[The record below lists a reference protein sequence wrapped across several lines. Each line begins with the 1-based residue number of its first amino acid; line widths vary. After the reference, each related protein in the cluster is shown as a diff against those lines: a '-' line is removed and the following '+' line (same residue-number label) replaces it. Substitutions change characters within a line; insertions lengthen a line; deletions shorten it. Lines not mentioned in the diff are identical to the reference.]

1 MANYQTGGSPFELA
15 TNTSFW
21 NRNMRIQKSRQLG
34 GNGMN
39 NGNRRIALLS
49 ALALCLTILTGTV
62 AKAADS
68 IPTVKIMV
76 GGLNKQIY
84 LPAKLSEVLGNFKK
98 YGLNVQLTD
107 EPSGVEA
114 ETAMLSGEIDLVLG
128 FYDHNIDLQ
137 TKGKSTID
145 VATLLQAPGEVELC
159 RTDLK
164 DTFKSP
170 ADWKNGVNAGVT
182 GLGSSTNFLTKAL
195 ATHAGVPLSQV
206 HSLAV
211 GAGNTFIAA
220 MQQKA
225 IDCGMT
231 TEPTISRVLS
241 SGLGYVLVDMRYGNL
256 THAALGGPYVATCV
270 YGRSDWVKANSATVQ
285 KVVNAFYD
293 TMQFIKKHTA
303 LQIAQQMP
311 VDYYSAIGI
320 DAYAKALD
328 DEKAMYNP
336 SGRMVAGAPANIL
349 RVLASGNGYSKSV
362 QSGVNLS
369 ATYTNAYVQ
378 EAVSQVART
387 NAVLAAKA
395 KKKK

>member
-1 MANYQTGGSPFELA
+1 MKRG
-15 TNTSFW
+15 
-21 NRNMRIQKSRQLG
+21 IRQ
-34 GNGMN
+34 
-39 NGNRRIALLS
+39 IALVS
-49 ALALCLTILTGTV
+49 TIALCLTITTGTV
-62 AKAADS
+62 AKAAAT

-84 LPAKLSEVLGNFKK
+84 LPAKLSEILGNYKK
-98 YGLNVQLTD
+98 YGVNVVLSD
-107 EPSGVEA
+107 EPSGVSA
-114 ETAMLSGEIDLVLG
+114 ETAMLAGEVDLVLG

-159 RTDLK
+159 RSDLK
-164 DTFKSP
+164 GKFNSP

-195 ATHAGVPLSQV
+195 ASKGGVPLSQV
-206 HSLAV
+206 HSIVV
-211 GAGNTFIAA
+211 GAGDTFVAA

-241 SGLGYVLVDMRYGNL
+241 TGLGYVLVDMRYGQL
-256 THAALGGPYVATCV
+256 TRTALGGPYVATCV
-270 YGRSDWVKANSATVQ
+270 YGRSDWVAANTATVQ

-293 TMQFIKKHTA
+293 TMQFIKTHTA
-303 LQIAQQMP
+303 LQIAQKMP
-311 VDYYSAIGI
+311 ADYYAGIGI

-349 RVLASGNGYSKSV
+349 KVLAKGNGYSASV
-362 QSGVNLS
+362 QAGVNLQ
-369 ATYTNAYVQ
+369 ATYTDKYVQ
-378 EAVSQVART
+378 AAVGQVART
-387 NAVLAAKA
+387 NALLA
-395 KKKK
+395 KKK

>member
-1 MANYQTGGSPFELA
+1 
-15 TNTSFW
+15 
-21 NRNMRIQKSRQLG
+21 
-34 GNGMN
+34 MN
-39 NGNRRIALLS
+39 KRNRRIALLS
-49 ALALCLTILTGTV
+49 ALALCLTITTGTV

-98 YGLNVQLTD
+98 YGVNVQLSD
-107 EPSGVEA
+107 EPAGVDA
-114 ETAMLSGEIDLVLG
+114 ETAMLSGQVDLVLG

-137 TKGKSTID
+137 TKGKNTIN

-159 RTDLK
+159 RSDLK
-164 DTFKSP
+164 DTIKTV

-195 ATHAGVPLSQV
+195 ASHAHVPLSQV

-211 GAGNTFIAA
+211 GAGNTFVAA

-241 SGLGYVLVDMRYGNL
+241 TGLGYVLVDMRYGKL

-270 YGRSDWVKANSATVQ
+270 YGTRSWVSANSATVQ

-293 TMQFIKKHTA
+293 TMQFIKTHTA

-336 SGRMVAGAPANIL
+336 SGRMVPGAPANIL
-349 RVLASGNGYSKSV
+349 RVLASGNGYSKDV
-362 QSGVNLS
+362 QAAVNLNN
-369 ATYTNAYVQ
+369 TFTNAYVQ
-378 EAVSQVART
+378 AAVGQVAYK
-387 NAVLAAKA
+387 NAQLAA

>member
-1 MANYQTGGSPFELA
+1 MK
-15 TNTSFW
+15 
-21 NRNMRIQKSRQLG
+21 RR
-34 GNGMN
+34 
-39 NGNRRIALLS
+39 NRRIALLS
-49 ALALCLTILTGTV
+49 AMAICLTITAGTA
-62 AKAADS
+62 AKAADA

-84 LPAKLSEVLGNFKK
+84 LPAKLSEILGNFKK
-98 YGLNVQLTD
+98 YGINVELSD
-107 EPSGVEA
+107 EPAGVNA
-114 ETAMLSGEIDLVLG
+114 ETAMLAGQVDLVLG

-159 RTDLK
+159 RSDLK
-164 DTFKSP
+164 GKFNSP

-195 ATHAGVPLSQV
+195 ASKAGVPLTQV
-206 HSLAV
+206 HSIVV
-211 GAGNTFIAA
+211 GAGDTFVAA

-241 SGLGYVLVDMRYGNL
+241 TGLGYVLVDMRFGQL
-256 THAALGGPYVATCV
+256 TRAALGGPYVATCV
-270 YGRSDWVKANSATVQ
+270 YGRSDWVAANTATVQ

-293 TMQFIKKHTA
+293 TMQFIKGHTA
-303 LQIAQQMP
+303 LQIAQKMP

-349 RVLASGNGYSKSV
+349 KVLAKGNGYSASV
-362 QSGVNLS
+362 QAAVNLQ
-369 ATYTNAYVQ
+369 ATYTDSYVQ
-378 EAVSQVART
+378 AAVGQVART
-387 NAVLAAKA
+387 NALLA
-395 KKKK
+395 KKK

>member
-1 MANYQTGGSPFELA
+1 
-15 TNTSFW
+15 
-21 NRNMRIQKSRQLG
+21 
-34 GNGMN
+34 MN
-39 NGNRRIALLS
+39 KLNRRIALLS
-49 ALALCLTILTGTV
+49 AVALCLTITTGTV

-98 YGLNVQLTD
+98 YGVNVELSD
-107 EPSGVEA
+107 EPAGVDA
-114 ETAMLSGEIDLVLG
+114 ETAMLSGQVDLVLG

-159 RTDLK
+159 RMDLK
-164 DTFKSP
+164 DKFKSP

-182 GLGSSTNFLTKAL
+182 GLGSSTNFLTKAI
-195 ATHAGVPLSQV
+195 AAHAHVPLNQV

-211 GAGNTFIAA
+211 GAGNTFVAA

-231 TEPTISRVLS
+231 TEPTVSRVLS
-241 SGLGYVLVDMRYGNL
+241 TGLGYVLVDMRYGNL

-270 YGRSDWVKANSATVQ
+270 YGTRAWVSANSDTVQ

-293 TMQFIKKHTA
+293 TMQFIKTHTA
-303 LQIAQQMP
+303 MQIAQQMP

-336 SGRMVAGAPANIL
+336 SGRMVPGAPANIL
-349 RVLASGNGYSKSV
+349 KVLASGNGYSKAV
-362 QSGVNLS
+362 QNAVNLN
-369 ATYTNAYVQ
+369 ATFTNAYVQ
-378 EAVSQVART
+378 AAVSQVALK
-387 NAVLAAKA
+387 NAQLAA

>member
-1 MANYQTGGSPFELA
+1 MK
-15 TNTSFW
+15 
-21 NRNMRIQKSRQLG
+21 M
-34 GNGMN
+34 
-39 NGNRRIALLS
+39 GNRRIALLS
-49 ALALCLTILTGTV
+49 ALALCLTITTGTV

-84 LPAKLSEVLGNFKK
+84 LPAKLSEILGNFKK
-98 YGLNVQLTD
+98 YGVNVELSD
-107 EPSGVEA
+107 EPAGVDA
-114 ETAMLSGEIDLVLG
+114 ETAMLSGQVDLVLG

-137 TKGKSTID
+137 TKGKSTIN

-164 DTFKSP
+164 DKIKSV
-170 ADWKNGVNAGVT
+170 ADWKGGINAGVT

-195 ATHAGVPLSQV
+195 AAHAGVPLTDV

-211 GAGNTFIAA
+211 GAGNTFVAA

-225 IDCGMT
+225 IDCRMT
-231 TEPTISRVLS
+231 TEPTISRVVS
-241 SGLGYVLVDMRYGNL
+241 TGVGYVLVDMRYGNL

-270 YGRSDWVKANSATVQ
+270 YGTRSWVSANTETVQ

-293 TMQFIKKHTA
+293 TMQFIKTHTA
-303 LQIAQQMP
+303 LQIAQKMP

-328 DEKAMYNP
+328 DEKSMYNP
-336 SGRMVAGAPANIL
+336 SGRMVPGAPANIL
-349 RVLASGNGYSKSV
+349 KVLTRGNGYSKEV
-362 QSGVNLS
+362 VNAVNLNN
-369 ATYTNAYVQ
+369 TFTNAYVQ
-378 EAVSQVART
+378 TAVSQVARM
-387 NAVLAAKA
+387 NAQLA

>member
-1 MANYQTGGSPFELA
+1 MS
-15 TNTSFW
+15 
-21 NRNMRIQKSRQLG
+21 IQKRGQLG
-34 GNGMN
+34 GNGMKM
-39 NGNRRIALLS
+39 GNRRIALLS
-49 ALALCLTILTGTV
+49 ALALCLTITTGTV

-84 LPAKLSEVLGNFKK
+84 LPAKLSEILGNYKK
-98 YGLNVQLTD
+98 YGVNVQLSD
-107 EPSGVEA
+107 EPAGVDA
-114 ETAMLSGEIDLVLG
+114 ETAMLSGQVDLVLG

-159 RTDLK
+159 RMDLK
-164 DTFKSP
+164 DKIKTV
-170 ADWKNGVNAGVT
+170 ADWKGGINTGVT

-195 ATHAGVPLSQV
+195 AAHAGVPLTDV

-211 GAGNTFIAA
+211 GAGNTFVAA

-231 TEPTISRVLS
+231 TEPTVSRVLS
-241 SGLGYVLVDMRYGNL
+241 TGIGYVLVDMRYGNL

-270 YGRSDWVKANSATVQ
+270 YGTRDWVSANSATVQ

-293 TMQFIKKHTA
+293 TMQFIKTHTA
-303 LQIAQQMP
+303 LQIAQKMP

-336 SGRMVAGAPANIL
+336 SGRMVPGAPANIL
-349 RVLASGNGYSKSV
+349 KVLTRGNGYSKSV
-362 QSGVNLS
+362 VSAVNLNN
-369 ATYTNAYVQ
+369 TFTNAYVQ
-378 EAVSQVART
+378 TAVSQVALK
-387 NAVLAAKA
+387 NAQLAA

>member
-1 MANYQTGGSPFELA
+1 MK
-15 TNTSFW
+15 
-21 NRNMRIQKSRQLG
+21 M
-34 GNGMN
+34 
-39 NGNRRIALLS
+39 GNRRIALLS
-49 ALALCLTILTGTV
+49 ALALCLTITTGTV

-84 LPAKLSEVLGNFKK
+84 LPAKLSEILGNFKK
-98 YGLNVQLTD
+98 YGLNVELSD
-107 EPSGVEA
+107 EPAGVDA
-114 ETAMLSGEIDLVLG
+114 ETAMLSGQVDLVLG

-137 TKGKSTID
+137 TKGKNTID

-164 DTFKSP
+164 DKIKTV
-170 ADWKNGVNAGVT
+170 ADWQGGINAGVT

-195 ATHAGVPLSQV
+195 AAHAGVPLTDV

-211 GAGNTFIAA
+211 GAGNTFVAA

-241 SGLGYVLVDMRYGNL
+241 TGLGYVLVDMRYGNL

-270 YGRSDWVKANSATVQ
+270 YGTRAWVSANTDTVQ

-293 TMQFIKKHTA
+293 TMQFIKTHSA
-303 LQIAQQMP
+303 LQIAQKMP

-328 DEKAMYNP
+328 DEKSMYNP
-336 SGRMVAGAPANIL
+336 SGRMVPGAPANIL
-349 RVLASGNGYSKSV
+349 KVLTRGNGYSQATV
-362 QSGVNLS
+362 AAVNLNN
-369 ATYTNAYVQ
+369 TFTNAYVQ
-378 EAVSQVART
+378 AAVSQVALK
-387 NAVLAAKA
+387 NAHLA
-395 KKKK
+395 KKK

>member
-1 MANYQTGGSPFELA
+1 
-15 TNTSFW
+15 
-21 NRNMRIQKSRQLG
+21 
-34 GNGMN
+34 MN
-39 NGNRRIALLS
+39 KLNRRIALLS
-49 ALALCLTILTGTV
+49 AVALCLTITTGTV

-98 YGLNVQLTD
+98 YGVNVELSD
-107 EPSGVEA
+107 EPAGVDA
-114 ETAMLSGEIDLVLG
+114 ETAMLSGQVDLVLG

-145 VATLLQAPGEVELC
+145 VATLLQSPGEVELC
-159 RTDLK
+159 RSDLK
-164 DTFKSP
+164 DTIKTP
-170 ADWKNGVNAGVT
+170 ADWKTNGINAGVT
-182 GLGSSTNFLTKAL
+182 GLGSSTNFLTKAI
-195 ATHAGVPLSQV
+195 ATHAGVPLTKV

-211 GAGNTFIAA
+211 GAGNTFVAA

-241 SGLGYVLVDMRYGNL
+241 TGLGYVLVDMRYGDL

-270 YGRSDWVKANSATVQ
+270 YGRRDWVSQNSATVQ

-293 TMQFIKKHTA
+293 TMQFIKTHTA

-328 DEKAMYNP
+328 DEKGMYNP
-336 SGRMVAGAPANIL
+336 SGRMVPGAPANIL
-349 RVLASGNGYSKSV
+349 RVLASGNGYSKAV
-362 QSGVNLS
+362 QNAVNLN
-369 ATYTNAYVQ
+369 ATFTNAYVQ
-378 EAVSQVART
+378 AAVGQVALK
-387 NAVLAAKA
+387 NAQLA

>member
-1 MANYQTGGSPFELA
+1 MKRG
-15 TNTSFW
+15 
-21 NRNMRIQKSRQLG
+21 SRQ
-34 GNGMN
+34 
-39 NGNRRIALLS
+39 IALMS
-49 ALALCLTILTGTV
+49 VVAICLTITTGTV
-62 AKAADS
+62 AKAADA

-98 YGLNVQLTD
+98 YGINVELSD
-107 EPSGVEA
+107 EPSGVNA
-114 ETAMLSGEIDLVLG
+114 ETAMLAGQVDLVLG

-145 VATLLQAPGEVELC
+145 VATLLKAPGEVELC

-164 DTFKSP
+164 DKFKTP
-170 ADWKNGVNAGVT
+170 ADWKSGVNAGVT

-195 ATHAGVPLSQV
+195 ATKAGVPLTAV
-206 HSLAV
+206 HSIVV
-211 GAGNTFIAA
+211 GAGDTFVAA

-241 SGLGYVLVDMRYGNL
+241 TGLGYVLVDMRYGDL
-256 THAALGGPYVATCV
+256 TRTALGGPYVATCV
-270 YGRSDWVKANSATVQ
+270 YGRSDWVSANSATVQ

-293 TMQFIKKHTA
+293 TMQFIKTHTA
-303 LQIAQQMP
+303 LQIAQKVP
-311 VDYYSAIGI
+311 ADYYAGIGI

-328 DEKAMYNP
+328 DEMAMYNP
-336 SGRMVAGAPANIL
+336 SGRMVPGAPANIL
-349 RVLASGNGYSKSV
+349 KVLAKGNGYSKDV
-362 QSGVNLS
+362 QAAVNLS
-369 ATYTNAYVQ
+369 KTYTNAYVQ
-378 EAVSQVART
+378 TAVPQVAKM
-387 NAVLAAKA
+387 NAQLA